1 MPSPVHLFCAEARS
15 LTEYRPPTLPSL
27 GDALVLLAGPAGR
40 TPAAVASAICAA
52 PWCAVVVLRD
62 GTDPGNLLPL
72 LPRTPPV
79 LDGNLGISPGE
90 IIAALERRPVPG
102 ATDLLDYLLLRGL
115 ASELVAAVHEA
126 LSPPRD
132 AAERGSLNRRL
143 ADYGP
148 MRARSWR
155 ALLQILQFTSRPAE
169 DSGADSRTFRARSQ
183 DLVGLAPRRV
193 LETPG
198 WEWKLEATLRR
209 HDYIPW
215 PAPTRRSSAAFTA
228 PVLHRVTSS
237 A

>member
-1 MPSPVHLFCAEARS
+1 M
-15 LTEYRPPTLPSL
+15 
-27 GDALVLLAGPAGR
+27 LLAGPAGR
-40 TPAAVASAICAA
+40 TPAAVTSAIDAA

-62 GTDPGNLLPL
+62 EAVTGSASRGLPPF
-72 LPRTPPV
+72 LPRTTPI
-79 LDGNLGISPGE
+79 LDGNLAISPGE
-90 IIAALERRPVPG
+90 IIAALERRPVPR

-126 LSPPRD
+126 LSPQRD
-132 AAERGSLNRRL
+132 GVERGSLNRRL
-143 ADYGP
+143 SEFGP
-148 MRARSWR
+148 LRARSWR
-155 ALLQILQFTSRPAE
+155 ALLQILQFTSHPAA

-193 LETPG
+193 LDTPG

-215 PAPTRRSSAAFTA
+215 PAPTRRGSAAFTA
-228 PVLHRVTSS
+228 PVLHELTNP